1 MALED
6 SLVAI
11 LGQSGATVGA
21 GLLISGDLVLTC
33 AHVINAALDRGM
45 GAKDRPKAG
54 VRVRRHGHTEI
65 VPATIEQQADG
76 WNPPPASQPGGGDL
90 CILRLPAG
98 TAGVQPV
105 NLRVYANAANREFH
119 AGGFPQDW
127 QGELDFA
134 DGDILGRDQYG
145 LYLLRSRPP
154 AGVTGGKRP
163 AGVIH
168 AGFSGGP
175 VESGGVIVGLV
186 TESRSPS
193 DLTAYMIPASLF
205 PTRFA
210 PQREE
215 YQNRVLEL
223 YPHVGEYAS
232 RLAQQRPSDRTAVFD
247 LRLRFCDTFQDVLE
261 AHRTEPA
268 YVPTSDP
275 QASGYQEGRDLRA
288 LEVARMLHTR
298 KDNANRLLKNLLLHA
313 PGGGGKSS
321 FLLEL
326 LLSSADED
334 LVPFYLDFSRTSALD
349 PGTTDVKDQLRRWFN
364 QLESVGDPDVLLDLV
379 KNPVGNLKP
388 LLVIDS
394 FNQARRR
401 WSEVLEAIT
410 KLSMGA
416 LAGTSIIVADRMV
429 DRGSAM
435 APFRHAVIP
444 PLALSAY
451 QEALQGRSLETIR
464 TDPNWRA
471 ILASPMFL
479 NLLLVTASTGGA
491 SGKSAVPNRMEILSR
506 YFRETCGFTSSDL
519 QVLTDFAF
527 EMYKKHR
534 QTTIPK
540 EDLEQF
546 YEGAGK
552 PLQERTEGNGLIHEF
567 GSDAEFRHQILHDSL
582 AALKVASTT
591 ESEDETLLRAPAFET
606 ISLHSASDDA
616 IELAVEALRYP
627 GNLLRQ
633 RSRPLGPR
641 EFLSAVFDW
650 SYWSTL
656 HCVASF
662 DRRGESPLPRW
673 VRHAVYAHCLQRR
686 FDSYL
691 YTALGAEE
699 ARLQIPASP
708 DLSYLQANSRA
719 DLAKAVGET
728 IQGLAETNDE
738 EEQYRH
744 QWLDVYLRD
753 HPFGMDDLGPLWS
766 DPFLSWTASNS
777 IRRFRISPDVTKDLV
792 RMYHIS
798 RATSDSAPKAAMF
811 RWRLVHTLGRAH
823 TTALPELLDIAFDP
837 FESVYARYGAIW
849 SAVELAA
856 TGSDAGERHRALDRI
871 KSGLPHLF
879 PADELPQLA
888 FVRKELRRVCAF
900 NEPHVEGRAGWL
912 EEWLDDGLSQFAAIL
927 HDGAALA
934 DNVGLADE
942 AELWRAWSSAVES
955 VLNDRSDWGN
965 RRSKWL
971 EVLEKDR

>member
-1 MALED
+1 MAVED

-11 LGQSGATVGA
+11 LGQSDATVGA
-21 GLLISGDLVLTC
+21 GLLISADLVLTC

-45 GAKDRPKAG
+45 LAKDRPKAG
-54 VRVRRHGHTEI
+54 VRVRRHGHTEV
-65 VPATIEQQADG
+65 VPATIEPQADG
-76 WNPPPASQPGGGDL
+76 WSPPPAARSGGGDL

-98 TAGVQPV
+98 TAAVLPV
-105 NLRVYANAANREFH
+105 NLRVYANAASREFH
-119 AGGFPQDW
+119 AAGFPQDW
-127 QGELDFA
+127 QGDIDFA
-134 DGDILGRDQYG
+134 NGDILGRDQYG
-145 LYLLRSRPP
+145 LYLLRSLSP
-154 AGVTGGKRP
+154 AGPKGDRRP

-186 TESRSPS
+186 AEARPSS

-205 PTRFA
+205 PGRFA
-210 PQREE
+210 EQRKE
-215 YQNRVLEL
+215 YANRVLEL
-223 YPHVGEYAS
+223 YPHVREYAS
-232 RLAQQRPSDRTAVFD
+232 RMAQQRLSDRTVTFD
-247 LRLRFCDTFQDVLE
+247 LRLRFCESFQDVLE

-268 YVPTSDP
+268 GVSGADP
-275 QASGYQEGRDLRA
+275 QEYRDGDLRT
-288 LEVARMLHTR
+288 LEVARMLHT
-298 KDNANRLLKNLLLHA
+298 DDANRLLLHA

-326 LLSSADED
+326 LLSSADEN
-334 LVPFYLDFSRTSALD
+334 LVPFYLDFSKTSTLD
-349 PGTTDVKDQLRRWFN
+349 PGTTDGKGQLSKWFDQL
-364 QLESVGDPDVLLDLV
+364 EAVGDPDALINLAN
-379 KNPVGNLKP
+379 NPHDNLKP

-401 WSEVLEAIT
+401 WSEALETIT
-410 KLSMGA
+410 KLSKGA
-416 LAGTSIIVADRMV
+416 LAGASIIVADRMV

-444 PLALSAY
+444 PLAPSAY

-464 TDPNWRA
+464 ADPDWRA

-479 NLLLVTASTGGA
+479 NLLLLTAPAQGA
-491 SGKSAVPNRMEILSR
+491 SGKPVPGRMEILSR

-519 QVLTDFAF
+519 QVLADFAF
-527 EMYKKHR
+527 EMYEKHR

-540 EDLEQF
+540 QDLEQF
-546 YEGAGK
+546 YGGPGK
-552 PLQERTEGNGLIHEF
+552 PLQERTEGNGLIHEY

-591 ESEDETLLRAPAFET
+591 ESEDETLLRAPAFNT
-606 ISLHSASDDA
+606 ISLNSASDDA
-616 IELAVEALRYP
+616 IELAVEALCCP
-627 GNLLRQ
+627 GNLLQQ
-633 RSRPLGPR
+633 RSTPLGPR

-650 SYWSTL
+650 NYWTTL

-673 VRHAVYAHCLQRR
+673 VRHAVYAHTLQRR

-699 ARLQIPASP
+699 VRSQIPASP
-708 DLSYLQANSRA
+708 DLSYLDAKTGA
-719 DLAKAVGET
+719 DMAKAVGET
-728 IQGLAETNDE
+728 IQRLAEAGAE
-738 EEQYRH
+738 EEYRH

-753 HPFGMDDLGPLWS
+753 HPFGIDDLAPLWG

-777 IRRFRISPDVTKDLV
+777 IRRFAISPDVTKELV

-811 RWRLVHTLGRAH
+811 RWRLVHTLGRAD
-823 TTALPELLDIAFDP
+823 TAALPELLDAAFDP
-837 FESVYARYGAIW
+837 LESAYVRYGAIW
-849 SAVELAA
+849 SSVELAA
-856 TGSDAGERHRALDRI
+856 TRSDSRERHGALDRI
-871 KSGLPHLF
+871 KFGLPRLF
-879 PADELPQLA
+879 PAPQLA
-888 FVRKELRRVCAF
+888 FVRRELRRVCAF

-912 EEWLDDGLSQFAAIL
+912 EEWLGDGLSQFAGIL

-934 DNVGLADE
+934 DNAGLADE
-942 AELWRAWSSAVES
+942 AELWRVWSSAVES
-955 VLNDRSDWGN
+955 VQNDRSDWGN
-965 RRSKWL
+965 RRSKWQ